1 MKNLPLLLYIATSVI
16 VGFIA
21 GWVVFGDGADRNIWL
36 VDSAKQIRSG
46 EGRYTNPLLEC
57 DVAQGAINATK
68 ISFQG
73 ELAKFVGGINGSI
86 GVSDVAVY
94 FRDLNN
100 GPAFGVKQ
108 DDLFIPASL
117 LKVPVMMAYF
127 KAAEKTPEILSS
139 NISVPTDILSVDI
152 PQLEPPEKRIEV
164 GKQYTVEEL
173 ITRMIV
179 YSDNQS
185 LISLFE
191 KMPGEE
197 LMNLYKLLG
206 VDSAV
211 ISDPTASISVRQYSA
226 FFRILFNS
234 SFLSQNYSE
243 KALGILTESAFEKG
257 LRSGVP
263 NEVPIA
269 HKFGEREIQGALQL
283 HDCGIVYY
291 PKHPYLLCIMT
302 RGTDFTKLQ
311 NAISSISSFVYSE
324 VDSQHH

>member
-1 MKNLPLLLYIATSVI
+1 VKNSPLLLYIATSVI

-21 GWVVFGDGADRNIWL
+21 GWVVFGGGADRNIWL
-36 VDSAKQIRSG
+36 ADSAQQIRSG

-68 ISFQG
+68 INFHG

-127 KAAEKTPEILSS
+127 KAAEKTPEILST
-139 NISVPTDILSVDI
+139 NVSVPTDILSVDI

-164 GKQYTVEEL
+164 GKQYSVEEL

-206 VDSAV
+206 VDSTV
-211 ISDPTASISVRQYSA
+211 ISDPTPFY
-226 FFRILFNS
+226 LGT
-234 SFLSQNYSE
+234 SQ
-243 KALGILTESAFEKG
+243 
-257 LRSGVP
+257 
-263 NEVPIA
+263 
-269 HKFGEREIQGALQL
+269 
-283 HDCGIVYY
+283 
-291 PKHPYLLCIMT
+291 
-302 RGTDFTKLQ
+302 
-311 NAISSISSFVYSE
+311 
-324 VDSQHH
+324 

>member
-1 MKNLPLLLYIATSVI
+1 MKNSPLLPYIAGSVVLGFV
-16 VGFIA
+16 VG
-21 GWVVFGDGADRNIWL
+21 WMVFGGETPSNTWL
-36 VDSAKQIRSG
+36 LDSAQQIRSG

-57 DVAQGAINATK
+57 DVAQGVINATK
-68 ISFQG
+68 INFQNRLT
-73 ELAKFVGGINGSI
+73 EFVGGVNGSV

-108 DDLFIPASL
+108 DDQFIPASL

-127 KAAEKTPEILSS
+127 KAAEKTPEILSTKVT
-139 NISVPTDILSVDI
+139 VPSDILRVDI

-164 GKQYTVEEL
+164 GKQYTTEEL
-173 ITRMIV
+173 IERMAK

-197 LMNLYKLLG
+197 LINLYKLLG
-206 VDSAV
+206 VDSTV

-234 SFLSQNYSE
+234 SFLSQDYSE
-243 KALGILTESAFEKG
+243 KALGILAQSAFTKG
-257 LRSGVP
+257 LRAGVP
-263 NEVPIA
+263 NDVPIA
-269 HKFGEREIQGALQL
+269 HKFGEREIQGTLQL

-291 PKHPYLLCIMT
+291 PKRPYLLCVMT
-302 RGTDFTKLQ
+302 RGTDFAKLQ
-311 NAISSISSFVYSE
+311 NAISSISSFVYSQI
-324 VDSQHH
+324 DSQNN